1 MVAIAME
8 KCVADY
14 LLVEIEDEIAERQDS
29 MFNART
35 TNECSWSKW
44 GECSE
49 SCGNG
54 FMERVRINTAG
65 QSGKEKCNGLPKE
78 TKRCQIRNNNC
89 EDVIKK
95 RNSNV
100 DIAFMMDAT
109 GSMGSNIKRVKNE
122 INNIV
127 ARVHSE
133 FEDAVI
139 RVAFVAYRDYGDRS
153 KHFEIFDFTENIT
166 LFTDF
171 LDGVRADGGGDG
183 PEDVLGAI
191 DKTIKL
197 TWKAANRIFYQCG
210 DWPPRGFCNP
220 GGSCTLTSNDTA
232 GPQAPEL
239 FRQINENCLKYNV
252 MQISSEQNYMVQQFE
267 KIAAPYEGD
276 ERFHVYDMTD
286 GSLDFDT
293 VSDSIL
299 ESIRNQLKAT
309 NDYLNNPGS
318 VPNRCIKL

>member
-1 MVAIAME
+1 
-8 KCVADY
+8 
-14 LLVEIEDEIAERQDS
+14 
-29 MFNART
+29 
-35 TNECSWSKW
+35 
-44 GECSE
+44 
-49 SCGNG
+49 
-54 FMERVRINTAG
+54 
-65 QSGKEKCNGLPKE
+65 
-78 TKRCQIRNNNC
+78 
-89 EDVIKK
+89 
-95 RNSNV
+95 
-100 DIAFMMDAT
+100 MMDAT

-210 DWPPRGFCNP
+210 MIQ
-220 GGSCTLTSNDTA
+220 L
-232 GPQAPEL
+232 L
-239 FRQINENCLKYNV
+239 FK
-252 MQISSEQNYMVQQFE
+252 
-267 KIAAPYEGD
+267 K
-276 ERFHVYDMTD
+276 
-286 GSLDFDT
+286 
-293 VSDSIL
+293 
-299 ESIRNQLKAT
+299 
-309 NDYLNNPGS
+309 
-318 VPNRCIKL
+318 